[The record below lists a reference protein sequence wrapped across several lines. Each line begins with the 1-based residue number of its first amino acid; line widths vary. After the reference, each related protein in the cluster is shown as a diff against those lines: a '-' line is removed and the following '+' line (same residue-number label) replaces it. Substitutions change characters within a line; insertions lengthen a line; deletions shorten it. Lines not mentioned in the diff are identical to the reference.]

1 MENLVSIIIPSRNE
15 IFLQKT
21 ILDILSKAKGEIEV
35 IVVLDGYWPTP
46 QKTEFWL
53 TPAIVEDPRISYI
66 HLPAAM
72 GMRNAINTGVAV
84 AKGEYLLKCDAH
96 CMFDE
101 GFDIVLAA
109 DCDKNWVV
117 VPRRK
122 RLDVEKWQLET
133 GKPDVDYEYLSYPGS
148 RGNWAEGL
156 HGRVWDARAKE
167 RADVLI
173 DDNMSAQGSCWL
185 MRRDYFYE
193 LELEDDK
200 NYGTFNHEFQ
210 EIGLKAW
217 LSGGRVITNK
227 KTWYAHFHKNKET
240 GGRGYHLPGQEL
252 EKGTAYTN
260 KWLTNSAW
268 AKQTLPFEWIIEKF
282 WPVPTW
288 PENWKEVA
296 YP

>member
-35 IVVLDGYWPTP
+35 IAVLDGYWPTP
-46 QKTEFWL
+46 KKTEFWL
-53 TPAIVEDPRISYI
+53 TPAIVEDPRISYV
-66 HLPAAM
+66 HLPTAT

-84 AKGEYLLKCDAH
+84 AKGKFLLKCDAH

-101 GFDIVLAA
+101 GFDEVLKA
-109 DCDKNWVV
+109 DCEDDWIII
-117 VPRRK
+117 PRRFALEPQAW
-122 RLDVEKWQLET
+122 RLEENSKY
-133 GKPDVDYEYLSYPGS
+133 PVDYMYLS
-148 RGNWAEGL
+148 RDL
-156 HGRVWDARAKE
+156 HGEIWNEKNKNPELKNKLLDE
-167 RADVLI
+167 T
-173 DDNMSAQGSCWL
+173 MSAQGSCWF
-185 MRRDYFYE
+185 MPRNYFAQ
-193 LELEDDK
+193 LELEDEE
-200 NYGTFNHEFQ
+200 NYGTFANEFQ
-210 EIGLKAW
+210 EVGLKCW
-217 LSGGRVITNK
+217 LSGGHVMVNK